1 MNEKQALTEI
11 PLSPEERYEASNHLG
26 RSLFSAL
33 QLAREQEARRM
44 SAFKKMHGTDDN
56 VLRIPIPESMM
67 PVHKRAAHKS
77 YAVREKDDGG
87 LEAGYSEHGGGEGT
101 GRHLPRNVG
110 KYMGAAGGLGLSALA
125 GGGMMLPAVA
135 GGTLLG
141 GALLDSDPAYKGL
154 KYDKSVDHLDGS
166 REHEFELEGNSG
178 VGPSLK
184 RNAGKLLGTAGGAA
198 LIAALPPSKLK
209 LLLPALGFS
218 LGNSV
223 DKMHRQSAMDQFGG
237 SREGQENMLL
247 DTAFRQKMEKN
258 SSEAAPPSL
267 FGEAMQHI
275 NNHPVRMLVGGQQ
288 GFRDAKKEF
297 YFNQRDQMQRDLMK
311 AQKEY
316 IDTLA
321 RIKTGSAELET
332 PCVDAFCDGIAHYS
346 MFGKTATYKDVD
358 ISDGSVSRL
367 AGDLANLGL
376 KPLKPIGRAGAS
388 SLLAT
393 GAGSA
398 YLTYLLRKK
407 MREEPDKYMEEQ
419 LPTRVELQPY
429 A

>member
-1 MNEKQALTEI
+1 M
-11 PLSPEERYEASNHLG
+11 
-26 RSLFSAL
+26 
-33 QLAREQEARRM
+33 
-44 SAFKKMHGTDDN
+44 
-56 VLRIPIPESMM
+56 
-67 PVHKRAAHKS
+67 
-77 YAVREKDDGG
+77 
-87 LEAGYSEHGGGEGT
+87 
-101 GRHLPRNVG
+101 
-110 KYMGAAGGLGLSALA
+110 
-125 GGGMMLPAVA
+125 
-135 GGTLLG
+135 
-141 GALLDSDPAYKGL
+141 
-154 KYDKSVDHLDGS
+154 DGS

-184 RNAGKLLGTAGGAA
+184 RNAGKLLGTAGGMA
-198 LIAALPPSKLK
+198 LINSLPPSKLK
-209 LLLPALGFS
+209 LLLPALGYS

-223 DKMHRQSAMDQFGG
+223 DKMNRQSAMDQFGG
-237 SREGQENMLL
+237 SREGQENMIL
-247 DTAFRQKMEKN
+247 DTAFKKKLEKN
-258 SSEAAPPSL
+258 SSDDISPSL
-267 FGEAMQHI
+267 LGEAMQHI

-297 YFNQRDQMQRDLMK
+297 YFNQRDQMQKDLMQ

-321 RIKTGSAELET
+321 RIKTGSVEIET

-367 AGDLANLGL
+367 TGDLANLGMS
-376 KPLKPIGRAGAS
+376 PLKPVARAGAS

-407 MREEPDKYMEEQ
+407 MREEPDRYMEEQ

-429 A
+429 V